1 MWNRIPPMGPLRHR
15 SRLEMR
21 DWNGRECRLAG
32 VCECSKGS
40 VLEPLR
46 PMWQI
51 GGFLDRLREL
61 PLTPR
66 RTLMQEDVMK
76 AYFQNLP
83 TKTWL
88 LLVIPAVVLAY
99 PIARIV
105 VPAVLHAVV
114 PEVVRSV
121 LSVI

>member
-1 MWNRIPPMGPLRHR
+1 MRI
-15 SRLEMR
+15 
-21 DWNGRECRLAG
+21 
-32 VCECSKGS
+32 
-40 VLEPLR
+40 
-46 PMWQI
+46 
-51 GGFLDRLREL
+51 
-61 PLTPR
+61 
-66 RTLMQEDVMK
+66 RTWEVEDAMK
-76 AYFQNLP
+76 AYFNNLP

-88 LLVIPAVVLAY
+88 LLVMSLVVVAY